1 MLQIHLNHSLHLI
14 VAEGTSADALPIEN
28 GSVDARWRGTVQ
40 VQGDFC
46 PGLFVDLMDFD
57 DVPGWIVEEDL
68 VPLVHEGAAEV
79 RELDALLG

>member
-14 VAEGTSADALPIEN
+14 GAEGTSADQDPIEDGLIN
-28 GSVDARWRGTVQ
+28 DRWRGTDR

-46 PGLFVDLMDFD
+46 TGLFVDLMHFD
-57 DVPGWIVEEDL
+57 DVAGWIVEEDL
-68 VPLVHEGAAEV
+68 LPLVHEGAAEV